1 MSTTL
6 SSAFARFSFFV
17 FAAFCCA
24 SPVRA
29 ATPETNR
36 YTPEM
41 AEFVKR
47 FKGGGMLNDGSTRPT
62 PAESLAACKVAD
74 GLRWDLAA
82 AEPLVR
88 QPLNLHFDE
97 RGRCWVVQYLQYP

>member
-1 MSTTL
+1 MRL
-6 SSAFARFSFFV
+6 FFLLV
-17 FAAFCCA
+17 FAAL
-24 SPVRA
+24 SLPA
-29 ATPETNR
+29 ADAPADPR
-36 YTPEM
+36 YSPEM